1 MPRHRRSN
9 DQTRR
14 QELAAAGGSAMGH
27 ARAGVRSAYCPAAIA
42 VFGPSAP
49 RGQKQRGLC
58 SLSHM
63 NPQPTQADT
72 KVHRLAPRSRARE
85 EVCGVAPLS
94 KVAEIKTTALR
105 RPSAPTGADGQPTA
119 CR

>member
-1 MPRHRRSN
+1 MCAHS
-9 DQTRR
+9 
-14 QELAAAGGSAMGH
+14 
-27 ARAGVRSAYCPAAIA
+27 GVRGCVGASVRRCVEPH
-42 VFGPSAP
+42 P
-49 RGQKQRGLC
+49 Q
-58 SLSHM
+58 
-63 NPQPTQADT
+63 NPPKNRSTQADT